1 MLGKR
6 FWTMKHL
13 TPLILALTLLAT
25 GFQARSQEVPSALVD
40 AVTLYG
46 NGHFK
51 EAKTLLTALYNNY
64 PNDDAV
70 CYYLALTQAGLGDT
84 DSALPILNKALAIDP
99 GNISYREALA
109 SIYGMKGELDLV
121 AQMYEAILK
130 SHPERTDLHFKLLD
144 IYIREKQ
151 YENALSTLD
160 AIEENEGQNEQ
171 ISGTRYDILQSLGR
185 DEEALKALED
195 YNANFSSPV
204 ILSTI
209 GDYHLAQYHDSLA
222 LAAYDEALSLK
233 SDYVPAL
240 LGRSEVFRITRRYPD
255 YFETLHTF
263 VGDKDIPASSK
274 AMYIDNVTRSLD
286 PKFIS
291 AHRDDYDSLI
301 SSTLALHPLDSTVLT
316 ASGVY
321 YFRTD
326 RKQEAKACL
335 EKNADT
341 YPESISAA
349 AIASD
354 LLYRMEDWEGLKNRA
369 AKETEL
375 FPNEG
380 AFLEYNTMAL
390 YNLKDYEGVIRLEKT
405 LLDRFPKD
413 TAVVLRAWST
423 IGDMEYLLGNEKAAF
438 KSYDKALKINKNYT
452 PVLNNYAWYLCKS
465 GKKLKKAEQMSRKT
479 IELEPDNATYLDT
492 FGWILHLQGKDLEAK
507 PFFKHGMLYG
517 GKESTVMLCHYA
529 EVLYKLGEYDLAKVY
544 WDMAI
549 KRNNGEVLN
558 LEEKVK
564 AKLEAVGR

>member
-1 MLGKR
+1 
-6 FWTMKHL
+6 MKHL
-13 TPLILALTLLAT
+13 TPLILALTLFLA
-25 GFQARSQEVPSALVD
+25 GFQARAQEVPSALVD

-46 NGHFK
+46 NGHFN
-51 EAKTLLTALYNNY
+51 EAKTLLDALYKRY

-70 CYYLALTQAGLGDT
+70 CYYYGMTQAELGDT
-84 DSALPILNKALAIDP
+84 DTALTLLNKALAIDS
-99 GNISYREALA
+99 GNVSYREALA
-109 SIYGMKGELDLV
+109 AIYGMKGELDLV
-121 AQMYEAILK
+121 AEMYEAILK
-130 SHPERTDLHFKLLD
+130 SNPARTDLQLKLMD

-151 YENALSTLD
+151 YEKALAALD

-171 ISGTRYDILQSLGR
+171 ISGTRYDILQTLGR

-204 ILSTI
+204 ILTTI

-222 LAAYDEALSLK
+222 MAAYDEALSLK

-240 LGRSEVFRITRRYPD
+240 LGRSEVFRITRRYPE
-255 YFETLHTF
+255 YFGTLRPF
-263 VGDKDIPASSK
+263 VGEEGIPAASK

-291 AHRDDYDSLI
+291 SHRADYDSLLTE
-301 SSTLALHPLDSTVLT
+301 TLRIHPADSTVLVS
-316 ASGVY
+316 AGAY

-326 RKQEAKACL
+326 RKQEAKEL
-335 EKNADT
+335 FVKNSDL
-341 YPESISAA
+341 YPGSISAA
-349 AIASD
+349 AMASD
-354 LLYRMEDWEGLKNRA
+354 LLYRMEDWEGLKERA
-369 AKETEL
+369 SKGAEL
-375 FPNEG
+375 FPEEG
-380 AFLEYNTMAL
+380 AFLEYNTVAL

-405 LLDRFPKD
+405 ILERFPND
-413 TAVVLRAWST
+413 TSMVLRAWST
-423 IGDMEYLLGNEKAAF
+423 IGDMEYQLGNEKAAF
-438 KSYDKALKINKNYT
+438 KAYDKALKINKDYT
-452 PVLNNYAWYLCKS
+452 PVLNNYAWYLSKG
-465 GKKLKKAEQMSRKT
+465 GKKLKKAEQMSRRT
-479 IELEPDNATYLDT
+479 IELEPDNATFLDT

-517 GKESTVMLCHYA
+517 GKENTVMLCHYA

-564 AKLEAVGR
+564 EKLEKVGK